1 MSLPNGHAPLGPVS
15 FRTAS
20 TGGSAPSNLI
30 AAAGYVLTK
39 PVYAYPKREDRK
51 SGATKRQTDESL
63 VAERSSPFEYDRISS
78 CSQKLVGI
86 QE

>member
-1 MSLPNGHAPLGPVS
+1 MSLPNGHAPLG
-15 FRTAS
+15 A
-20 TGGSAPSNLI
+20 GLI
-30 AAAGYVLTK
+30 SDRFDRRKCTEQPDCGCWVCLEYV
-39 PVYAYPKREDRK
+39 YPKREDRK

-63 VAERSSPFEYDRISS
+63 VAERLSPFEYDRISS

>member
-1 MSLPNGHAPLGPVS
+1 MAMAPGAGLISIVP
-15 FRTAS
+15 
-20 TGGSAPSNLI
+20 TGASAPSSLI